1 MSEMLIRQKVLYPYR
16 LLDRYFVVAAPA
28 YAGVGS
34 GILTFSERHCAHCL
48 TRTYEGKT
56 LYYHHVLEAK
66 LVTPNGF
73 CFSLM
78 SEFIEN
84 PGENPTKQAPAYAGV
99 AVCEAYN
106 WKLSTG
112 HFSGDSR

>member
-1 MSEMLIRQKVLYPYR
+1 M
-16 LLDRYFVVAAPA
+16 
-28 YAGVGS
+28 
-34 GILTFSERHCAHCL
+34 
-48 TRTYEGKT
+48 
-56 LYYHHVLEAK
+56 LEAK

-99 AVCEAYN
+99 KAFYRLAERLKARFPRLPICLSLDGLFAGGPTFAVCEAYN
-106 WKLSTG
+106 LEVY
-112 HFSGDSR
+112 DRAER